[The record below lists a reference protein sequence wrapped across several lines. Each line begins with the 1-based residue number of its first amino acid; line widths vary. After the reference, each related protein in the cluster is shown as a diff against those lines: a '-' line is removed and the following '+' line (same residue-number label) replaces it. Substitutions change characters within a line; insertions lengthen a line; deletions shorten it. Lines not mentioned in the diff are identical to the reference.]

1 MDSIS
6 KVISQ
11 ISTEEER
18 DSLYKEISLLSDS
31 FFKTGEFKKVLDSQ
45 VSKELRDFIGN
56 NDSRETVTDALVTL
70 KARLDTLSVIK
81 LTLAVDP
88 TQEII
93 KKIASFIKSGL
104 NKNALLKITVDPK
117 ILGGMILESNGL
129 YRDYTLHTKLLDVF
143 KNRREEIF
151 KI

>member
-1 MDSIS
+1 MDDIH
-6 KVISQ
+6 KLISQ
-11 ISTEEER
+11 INTEEER
-18 DSLYKEISLLSDS
+18 DKLYSEIGLLSDS

-56 NDSRETVTDALVTL
+56 DNSRETVTNKLSTL
-70 KARLDTLSVIK
+70 KAQLDTLSVIK

-104 NKNALLKITVDPK
+104 NKNAIFKITVDPK

-129 YRDYTLHTKLLDVF
+129 YRDYTLKSKL
-143 KNRREEIF
+143 EEI
-151 KI
+151 